1 MTDNKQTVQFEIEYF
16 QGITCTGCAVVSD
29 LDIEVEF
36 TDDEI
41 AQMRQ
46 LVSQLDEVLYSQGLM
61 PVLKDA
67 APELHERIDTAA
79 RSEIFDFLV
88 EDGIDQGYIE
98 PDDDELRRNFLKDY
112 ELTEEEFDESLYDEW
127 YDEEMSRINSSDLI
141 WIRSRYSV
149 DDQVTME
156 DNPEYTCEIP
166 VDFLP

>member
-1 MTDNKQTVQFEIEYF
+1 MTDNKQTVHFDIEYF
-16 QGITCTGCAVVSD
+16 QGVTCIGCVVIED

-46 LVSQLDEVLYSQGLM
+46 LVSQLDKALYSQGLM

-67 APELHERIDTAA
+67 APELHERIDSAA
-79 RSEIFDFLV
+79 RSAIFDFLV
-88 EDGIDQGYIE
+88 EDGIRQGYIE
-98 PDDDELRRNFLKDY
+98 ADDDSACN
-112 ELTEEEFDESLYDEW
+112 
-127 YDEEMSRINSSDLI
+127 
-141 WIRSRYSV
+141 
-149 DDQVTME
+149 QVTME

>member
-1 MTDNKQTVQFEIEYF
+1 MNKQTVQFDIEYF
-16 QGITCTGCAVVSD
+16 QGVTCIGCPMIED
-29 LDIEVEF
+29 LAIEVEF

-46 LVSQLDEVLYSQGLM
+46 LVSQLDEVHYSQGLM
-61 PVLKDA
+61 PVLKNA
-67 APELHERIDTAA
+67 APELHERIDSAA
-79 RSEIFDFLV
+79 RSAIFDFLV

-156 DNPEYTCEIP
+156 DNPEYTCNIP

>member
-16 QGITCTGCAVVSD
+16 QGVTCIGCAVVSG

-46 LVSQLDEVLYSQGLM
+46 LVSQLDDALYSQGLM

-88 EDGIDQGYIE
+88 EDGICQGYIE

-112 ELTEEEFDESLYDEW
+112 ELTEEEFDESLYDDW

-156 DNPEYTCEIP
+156 DNPDYTCNIP

>member
-16 QGITCTGCAVVSD
+16 QGVTCIGCAVVSD

-46 LVSQLDEVLYSQGLM
+46 LVSQLDDALYSQGLM

-79 RSEIFDFLV
+79 RSKIFDFLV
-88 EDGIDQGYIE
+88 EDGICQGYIE
-98 PDDDELRRNFLKDY
+98 PDDDELRRNFLRDY

-149 DDQVTME
+149 DNHVTME
-156 DNPEYTCEIP
+156 NNPDYTCNIP

>member
-16 QGITCTGCAVVSD
+16 QGVTCIGCAVVSD

-67 APELHERIDTAA
+67 APELHERIDSAA

-88 EDGIDQGYIE
+88 EDGICQGYIE

-112 ELTEEEFDESLYDEW
+112 ELTEEEFDESLYDDW

-149 DDQVTME
+149 DNQVTME
-156 DNPEYTCEIP
+156 DNPDYTCNIP